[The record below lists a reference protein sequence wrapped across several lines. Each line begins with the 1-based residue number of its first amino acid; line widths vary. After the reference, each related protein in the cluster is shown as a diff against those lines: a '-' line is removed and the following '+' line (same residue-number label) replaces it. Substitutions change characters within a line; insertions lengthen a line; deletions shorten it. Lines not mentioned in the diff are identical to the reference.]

1 MYMYRYML
9 TIYVYTYIYIY
20 VYIYVYIY
28 TYIYIYIYM
37 IYRVD
42 PSIPVLSLARMQAD
56 PSRVPLARRKPMG
69 SA

>member
-1 MYMYRYML
+1 
-9 TIYVYTYIYIY
+9 
-20 VYIYVYIY
+20 
-28 TYIYIYIYM
+28 M